1 MHQFRALR
9 TTAVQIRVLPN
20 LSHACITICSFENI
34 YSGESLMTT
43 STAQQL
49 LELAKQRAAEKGLTY
64 QGALS
69 PREAW
74 ELLNI
79 DENAVLVDVRT
90 DAELD
95 WVGQVSFSEDRS
107 FHVEWNNYPDGSRNP
122 DFIAQIAARVETH
135 QPMLFICRSGARS
148 HHAATLAA
156 KHGFEC
162 AINVLE
168 GFEGD
173 KNESHQRSSI
183 NGWRFHGLP
192 WEQH

>member
-1 MHQFRALR
+1 MR
-9 TTAVQIRVLPN
+9 TSILTNR
-20 LSHACITICSFENI
+20 SHACITIHS
-34 YSGESLMTT
+34 SRTSLEKHLTPLT
-43 STAQQL
+43 SQQL
-49 LELAKQRAAEKGLTY
+49 IEQAKKYASEKGLSY
-64 QGALS
+64 LGALT
-69 PREAW
+69 PQEAW
-74 ELLNI
+74 ELLNA

-107 FHVEWNNYPDGSRNP
+107 FHVEWNNYPDGVRNP
-122 DFIAQIAARVETH
+122 DFIAQIEARVEKH
-135 QPMLFICRSGARS
+135 QPVLFICRSGARS

-156 KHGFEC
+156 KHGFEF

-173 KNESHQRSSI
+173 KNDFHQRSSI